1 MLKQWL
7 IVLAALS
14 AFFLNVLAE
23 AGRLPRDFSGDA
35 MQRHDSRM
43 MASPM
48 SRIPSL
54 LGMTFWPFNP
64 YYYAPPSSTVI
75 NVEIHLPSVERP
87 SAPSI
92 APAVRPIFWTNRCGV
107 FVEIEV
113 SPTTN
118 LIEEETKP
126 C

>member
-1 MLKQWL
+1 MQRQWL
-7 IVLAALS
+7 TLLAGLFAFSLS
-14 AFFLNVLAE
+14 VVAD

-35 MQRHDSRM
+35 MQRHDSQM

-48 SRIPSL
+48 NRIPSL
-54 LGMTFWPFNP
+54 LGMTLWPFNP
-64 YYYAPPSSTVI
+64 YYYAPPSLTVI
-75 NVEIHLPSVERP
+75 NVEINLPSAERP
-87 SAPSI
+87 SALPV

-107 FVEIEV
+107 FVEIKV